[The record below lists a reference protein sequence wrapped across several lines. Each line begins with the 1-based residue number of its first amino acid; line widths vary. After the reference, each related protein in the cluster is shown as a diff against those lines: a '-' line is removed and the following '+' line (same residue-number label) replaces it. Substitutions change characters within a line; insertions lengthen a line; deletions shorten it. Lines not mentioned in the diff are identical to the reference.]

1 MSHERI
7 RNPHE
12 IGTFCHSS
20 GTTSANPD
28 TLVPTAQQCTTTLH
42 VSGDSFMINTASYSK
57 MRCDFPSHS
66 PRLLDHTNRAKPLK
80 KADTETTLVPHSPL
94 QQYLAEVRR
103 YPLLTREEE
112 QRLIQEHQDL
122 GKRDSGI
129 QLILSNLRLVV
140 SIAGPYTRP
149 GMEQLDLIQ
158 EGNIGLLQAL
168 KRYDPSKGTRFGS
181 YAAWWIKAY
190 ILRYVVA
197 NFRLVKLGTTQNQ
210 RKLFY
215 NLKKERHKLESQGF
229 VPDTKLLADRLSVRE
244 RDIWQM
250 EQRLGN
256 REMSLNQPIGEVS
269 EQTLLDIL
277 PASEEPIDNQ
287 LAEKELKELFRDT
300 LRKFTETLNDRER
313 FFLTHRIL
321 SETPITLEELGK
333 RFGVTKERSRQL
345 QNRIIEKLRDF
356 TKDRFKDFDQLR
368 F

>member
-1 MSHERI
+1 LKD
-7 RNPHE
+7 
-12 IGTFCHSS
+12 TD
-20 GTTSANPD
+20 TS
-28 TLVPTAQQCTTTLH
+28 TSLLH
-42 VSGDSFMINTASYSK
+42 Y
-57 MRCDFPSHS
+57 
-66 PRLLDHTNRAKPLK
+66 
-80 KADTETTLVPHSPL
+80 SPL

-103 YPLLTREEE
+103 YPLLTREKEA
-112 QRLIQEHQDL
+112 RLINEYREF
-122 GKRDSGI
+122 GNRDSGI
-129 QLILSNLRLVV
+129 QLILANLRLVV
-140 SIAGPYTRP
+140 SIAGPYARP

-181 YAAWWIKAY
+181 YAAWWIRAY

-197 NFRLVKLGTTQNQ
+197 NFRLVKLGTTQDQ

-215 NLKKERHKLESQGF
+215 NLKKERQKLELQGF

-256 REMSLNQPIGEVS
+256 REIPLHQPLGNDS

-277 PASEEPIDNQ
+277 PSAEEQIDKK
-287 LAEKELKELFRDT
+287 LAEKELKALFRKT
-300 LRKFTETLNDRER
+300 LREFTETLNDRER
-313 FFLTHRIL
+313 FIMTHRIL
-321 SETPITLEELGK
+321 SESPVTLEELGK

-356 TKDRFKDFDQLR
+356 AKDRIKDFGQLS

>member
-1 MSHERI
+1 MT
-7 RNPHE
+7 PA
-12 IGTFCHSS
+12 
-20 GTTSANPD
+20 TS
-28 TLVPTAQQCTTTLH
+28 THQCNAALH
-42 VSGDSFMINTASYSK
+42 VSGVSFIILAHLNQE
-57 MRCDFPSHS
+57 
-66 PRLLDHTNRAKPLK
+66 NVEK
-80 KADTETTLVPHSPL
+80 KDKDTETGVVPYSPL
-94 QQYLAEVRR
+94 QKYLAEVRR

-112 QRLIQEHQDL
+112 QRLIEEYRNL
-122 GKRDSGI
+122 GKRESGI
-129 QLILSNLRLVV
+129 QLILSNLRLVI

-158 EGNIGLLQAL
+158 EGNVGLLQAL

-256 REMSLNQPIGEVS
+256 REIPLHQPIGEDS
-269 EQTLLDIL
+269 DQTLLDII
-277 PASEEPIDNQ
+277 PASEQNIDTE
-287 LAEKELKELFRDT
+287 LAEKHLKELFRKT
-300 LRKFTETLNDRER
+300 LREFTETLNDRDR
-313 FFLTHRIL
+313 FVLTHRIL
-321 SETPITLEELGK
+321 SESPITLEELGK
-333 RFGVTKERSRQL
+333 RFGVTKERSRQV

-356 TKDRFKDFDQLR
+356 TKDRIKDFDQLS

>member
-1 MSHERI
+1 MKSLLFVNLLARLQPVLRHRQLVLTNATQLCMSVAFRLSSRSILIQEI
-7 RNPHE
+7 R
-12 IGTFCHSS
+12 C
-20 GTTSANPD
+20 
-28 TLVPTAQQCTTTLH
+28 
-42 VSGDSFMINTASYSK
+42 
-57 MRCDFPSHS
+57 RFPSHS
-66 PRLLDHTNRAKPLK
+66 PLSLGTTTEHNPEQRPVK
-80 KADTETTLVPHSPL
+80 KTDTEATLVPHSPL

-112 QRLIQEHQDL
+112 QRLVEEYRDL

-158 EGNIGLLQAL
+158 EGNVGLLQAL

-181 YAAWWIKAY
+181 YAAWWVKAY

-215 NLKKERHKLESQGF
+215 NLKKERQKLESQGF

-256 REMSLNQPIGEVS
+256 REIPLHQPIGEDS
-269 EQTLLDIL
+269 DQTLLDII
-277 PASEEPIDNQ
+277 PSSEQTIDIEI
-287 LAEKELKELFRDT
+287 AEKHLKELFRKT
-300 LRKFTETLNDRER
+300 LREFTETLNDRER
-313 FFLTHRIL
+313 FVLTHRIL
-321 SETPITLEELGK
+321 SESPITLEELGK

-356 TKDRFKDFDQLR
+356 SKDRIKDFDQLR